1 MSMKKLL
8 LGLSLSLLASSA
20 FAADAIVQ
28 QVADVAPGFSWTG
41 GYIGLQAGYAWG
53 DGDIDQIGGPG
64 FVETDPDGFLG
75 GVYAGYNYQ
84 MSSNIVIGGELDFVS
99 AGVDGSGQIFAAP
112 GVPIPGAVATEEL
125 NWSGAARLRLGYA
138 VDRFLPYIAGGV
150 AFGDIDVSSNGGGS
164 SFGDTFTGWT
174 IGAGLDYAMT
184 DNLLLRAEYRY
195 TDFGSESFGDPVNAD
210 VDLKTNEVRFGIAYK
225 F

>member
-1 MSMKKLL
+1 MKKLL
-8 LGLSLSLLASSA
+8 LALSLSLLASSA
-20 FAADAIVQ
+20 FAADAII
-28 QVADVAPGFSWTG
+28 AEAAPVFSWTG

-53 DGDIDQIGGPG
+53 SGNIDQIGGPG
-64 FVETDPDGFLG
+64 FVDTDPDGFLG
-75 GVYAGYNYQ
+75 GVYGGYNYQ
-84 MSSNIVIGGELDFVS
+84 MSNNIVIGAELDVVY
-99 AGVDGSGQIFAAP
+99 ANVDGSGEIFTAP
-112 GVPIPGAVATEEL
+112 GVPSGFDATEEL

-150 AFGDIDVSSNGGGS
+150 AFGDVDVSSNAGGP

-174 IGAGLDYAMT
+174 IGAGVDYAMT

-195 TDFGSESFGDPVNAD
+195 TDFGTESFGGINAD
-210 VDLKTNEVRFGIAYK
+210 VDLTTNEVRLGIAYK

>member
-1 MSMKKLL
+1 MKKLL
-8 LGLSLSLLASSA
+8 LALSLSLLASSA
-20 FAADAIVQ
+20 YAADAII
-28 QVADVAPGFSWTG
+28 AEAAPVFSWTG

-53 DGDIDQIGGPG
+53 NGNVDQIGGPG
-64 FVETDPDGFLG
+64 FIDTDPDGFLG

-84 MSSNIVIGGELDFVS
+84 MSNNIVIGAELDVVY
-99 AGVDGSGQIFAAP
+99 ANVDGSGQIFLAP
-112 GVPIPGAVATEEL
+112 GVPTGVTATEEL

-138 VDRFLPYIAGGV
+138 ADRFLPYIAGGV
-150 AFGDIDVSSNGGGS
+150 AFGDIDISNDSGPG

-174 IGAGLDYAMT
+174 IGVGLDYAMT
-184 DNLLLRAEYRY
+184 DNLLLRGEYRY
-195 TDFGSESFGDPVNAD
+195 TDFGSDSFEDPVDAD

>member
-1 MSMKKLL
+1 MKKVL
-8 LGLSLSLLASSA
+8 LGLLLSLLASSA
-20 FAADAIVQ
+20 FAADAV
-28 QVADVAPGFSWTG
+28 VENVAPVFSWTG

-53 DGDIDQIGGPG
+53 DGNLHQNNGPG
-64 FVETDPDGFLG
+64 FVETEPDGFLG

-84 MSSNIVIGGELDFVS
+84 MSNNIVIGAELDVVY
-99 AGVDGSGQIFAAP
+99 ANVDGSGQIFAAP
-112 GVPIPGAVATEEL
+112 GLPFPGGIGTEEL

-150 AFGDIDVSSNGGGS
+150 AFGDIDISTNTVAP

-195 TDFGSESFGDPVNAD
+195 TDFGTESFTIGD

>member
-1 MSMKKLL
+1 MKKLL
-8 LGLSLSLLASSA
+8 IALSLSLLASSA
-20 FAADAIVQ
+20 SAADVVVE
-28 QVADVAPGFSWTG
+28 QVAPVFSWTG

-53 DGDIDQIGGPG
+53 SSNIDQIGGPG
-64 FVETDPDGFLG
+64 FVDTDPDGFLG
-75 GVYAGYNYQ
+75 GVYGGYNYQ
-84 MSSNIVIGGELDFVS
+84 MSNNIVIGAELDVVF
-99 AGVDGSGQIFAAP
+99 GNVDGDGQVFLAP
-112 GVPIPGAVATEEL
+112 GVPSGVTATEEL

-150 AFGDIDVSSNGGGS
+150 AFGDVDISSNGGGP

-195 TDFGSESFGDPVNAD
+195 TDFGSESFEDVSSD
-210 VDLKTNEVRFGIAYK
+210 VDLKTNEVRLGIAYK

>member
-1 MSMKKLL
+1 MKKLL

-20 FAADAIVQ
+20 FAADAMVEE
-28 QVADVAPGFSWTG
+28 VAPVFSWTG
-41 GYIGLQAGYAWG
+41 GYIGLQAGYARG
-53 DGDIDQIGGPG
+53 EGNIRQASGPG
-64 FVETDPDGFLG
+64 FIETDPDGFLG

-84 MSSNIVIGGELDFVS
+84 MPNNIVIGAELDVVY
-99 AGVDGSGQIFAAP
+99 ANVDGSGQIFAAP
-112 GVPIPGAVATEEL
+112 GLPFPGGIGTEEL
-125 NWSGAARLRLGYA
+125 KWSGAARLRLGYA
-138 VDRFLPYIAGGV
+138 VDRLLPYVAGGV
-150 AFGDIDVSSNGGGS
+150 AFGDIDTSSNTVSG

-195 TDFGSESFGDPVNAD
+195 TDFGTESLPTGN
-210 VDLKTNEVRFGIAYK
+210 VDLKINEVRFGIAYK

>member
-1 MSMKKLL
+1 MKNLL

-20 FAADAIVQ
+20 FAADAVVQ
-28 QVADVAPGFSWTG
+28 EVAPIFNWTG
-41 GYIGLQAGYAWG
+41 GYVGIQAGYAWS
-53 DGDIDQIGGPG
+53 DGNIHQNNGPG

-84 MSSNIVIGGELDFVS
+84 MSRNIVIGAELDIVY
-99 AGVDGSGQIFAAP
+99 ANVDGSGQIFAAP
-112 GVPIPGAVATEEL
+112 GLPFPGGVGTEEL

-138 VDRFLPYIAGGV
+138 IDRFLPYIAGGV
-150 AFGDIDVSSNGGGS
+150 AFGDIDISSNTGVP

-174 IGAGLDYAMT
+174 VGAGLDYAMT
-184 DNLLLRAEYRY
+184 TNLLLRAEYRY
-195 TDFGSESFGDPVNAD
+195 TDFGTESLPAGV
-210 VDLKTNEVRFGIAYK
+210 VDLKTNEVRLGIAYK

>member
-1 MSMKKLL
+1 MKKLL
-8 LGLSLSLLASSA
+8 LALSLSLLASSA
-20 FAADAIVQ
+20 YAADAII
-28 QVADVAPGFSWTG
+28 AEAAPVFSWTG

-53 DGDIDQIGGPG
+53 NGNVDQIGGPG
-64 FVETDPDGFLG
+64 FIDTDPDGFLG
-75 GVYAGYNYQ
+75 GVYGGYNYQ
-84 MSSNIVIGGELDFVS
+84 MSNNIVIGAELDVVY
-99 AGVDGSGQIFAAP
+99 ANVDGSGQVFLAP
-112 GVPIPGAVATEEL
+112 GVPAGVSATEEL

-138 VDRFLPYIAGGV
+138 ADRFLPYIAGGV
-150 AFGDIDVSSNGGGS
+150 AFGDIDISNDNGPG

-174 IGAGLDYAMT
+174 IGVGLDYAMT

-195 TDFGSESFGDPVNAD
+195 TDFGSESFEDFGSE

>member
-1 MSMKKLL
+1 MKKLL
-8 LGLSLSLLASSA
+8 LGLSFSLLASTA
-20 FAADAIVQ
+20 FAADAIVEE
-28 QVADVAPGFSWTG
+28 VVYDAPIFSWTG

-53 DGDIDQIGGPG
+53 DGNLDQIGGPG

-84 MSSNIVIGGELDFVS
+84 MPSNIVIGAELDVVY
-99 AGVDGSGQIFAAP
+99 ANVDGTGQVFTAP
-112 GVPIPGAVATEEL
+112 GVPLPGASATEEL

-150 AFGDIDVSSNGGGS
+150 AFGDIEISNNSGAP
-164 SFGDTFTGWT
+164 SFGDTFSGWT
-174 IGAGLDYAMT
+174 IGGGVDYALT

-195 TDFGSESFGDPVNAD
+195 TDFGSESFGGLADSD
-210 VDLKTNEVRFGIAYK
+210 VDLETNEVRFGIAYK

>member
-1 MSMKKLL
+1 MKKLL
-8 LGLSLSLLASSA
+8 LALSLSLLASSA
-20 FAADAIVQ
+20 YAADAII
-28 QVADVAPGFSWTG
+28 AEAAPVFSWTG

-53 DGDIDQIGGPG
+53 NGNVDQIGGPG
-64 FVETDPDGFLG
+64 FIDTDPDGFLG

-84 MSSNIVIGGELDFVS
+84 MSNNIVIGAELDVVY
-99 AGVDGSGQIFAAP
+99 ANVDGSGQVFLAP
-112 GVPIPGAVATEEL
+112 GVPAGASATEEL

-138 VDRFLPYIAGGV
+138 ADRFLPYIAGGV
-150 AFGDIDVSSNGGGS
+150 AFGDIDISNDNGPG

-174 IGAGLDYAMT
+174 IGVGLDYAMT

-195 TDFGSESFGDPVNAD
+195 TDFGSESFEDFASD
-210 VDLKTNEVRFGIAYK
+210 VDLKTNEVRLGIAYK

>member
-1 MSMKKLL
+1 MKKLL
-8 LGLSLSLLASSA
+8 LALSLSLLASSA
-20 FAADAIVQ
+20 YAADAII
-28 QVADVAPGFSWTG
+28 AEAAPVFSWTG

-53 DGDIDQIGGPG
+53 NGNVDQIGGPG
-64 FVETDPDGFLG
+64 FIDTDPDGFLG

-84 MSSNIVIGGELDFVS
+84 MSNNIVIGAELDVVY
-99 AGVDGSGQIFAAP
+99 ANVDGSGQVFLAP
-112 GVPIPGAVATEEL
+112 GVPAGVTVTEEL

-138 VDRFLPYIAGGV
+138 ADRFLPYIAGGV
-150 AFGDIDVSSNGGGS
+150 AFGDIDISNDNGPG

-174 IGAGLDYAMT
+174 IGVGLDYAMT

-195 TDFGSESFGDPVNAD
+195 TDFGSESFEDFESD

>member
-1 MSMKKLL
+1 MKKLL
-8 LGLSLSLLASSA
+8 VALSLSLLTSSA
-20 FAADAIVQ
+20 FAADAIV
-28 QVADVAPGFSWTG
+28 AETAPVFSWTG

-53 DGDIDQIGGPG
+53 NGNVDQIGGPG
-64 FVETDPDGFLG
+64 FIDTDPDGFLG
-75 GVYAGYNYQ
+75 GVYGGYNYQ
-84 MSSNIVIGGELDFVS
+84 MSNNIVIGAELDIVY
-99 AGVDGSGQIFAAP
+99 ANVDGSGQVFLAP
-112 GVPIPGAVATEEL
+112 GFPAPGGATFSEEL

-138 VDRFLPYIAGGV
+138 ADRFLPYIAGGV
-150 AFGDIDVSSNGGGS
+150 AFGDIDISNDNGPG

-174 IGAGLDYAMT
+174 IGVGLDYAMT

-195 TDFGSESFGDPVNAD
+195 TDFGSESFEDFGSE

>member
-1 MSMKKLL
+1 MKKLL
-8 LGLSLSLLASSA
+8 LALSLSLLASSA
-20 FAADAIVQ
+20 YAADAII
-28 QVADVAPGFSWTG
+28 AEAAPVFSWTG

-53 DGDIDQIGGPG
+53 NGNVDQIGGPG
-64 FVETDPDGFLG
+64 FIDTDPDGFLG

-84 MSSNIVIGGELDFVS
+84 MSNNIVIGAELDVVY
-99 AGVDGSGQIFAAP
+99 ANVDGSGQVFLAP
-112 GVPIPGAVATEEL
+112 GVPAGASATEEL

-138 VDRFLPYIAGGV
+138 ADRFLPYIAGGV
-150 AFGDIDVSSNGGGS
+150 AFGDIDISNDNGPG

-174 IGAGLDYAMT
+174 IGVGLDYAMT

-195 TDFGSESFGDPVNAD
+195 TDFGSESFEDFGSE

>member
-8 LGLSLSLLASSA
+8 LGLSFSLLASSA
-20 FAADAIVQ
+20 FAADAVVQ
-28 QVADVAPGFSWTG
+28 EVVGVAPVFSWTG

-53 DGDIDQIGGPG
+53 NSNIDQIGGPG
-64 FVETDPDGFLG
+64 FVDIDPDGFLG

-84 MSSNIVIGGELDFVS
+84 MSNNIVIGAELDVVY
-99 AGVDGSGQIFAAP
+99 ANVDGSGQIFTAP
-112 GVPIPGAVATEEL
+112 GVPFPGVTATEEL

-138 VDRFLPYIAGGV
+138 ADRFLPYIAGGV
-150 AFGDIDVSSNGGGS
+150 AFGDIDISSNSGAA

-174 IGAGLDYAMT
+174 IGVGLDYAMT

-195 TDFGSESFGDPVNAD
+195 TDFGNKSFADAEAD
-210 VDLKTNEVRFGIAYK
+210 VDLTTNEVRLGIAYK

>member
-8 LGLSLSLLASSA
+8 LGLSFSLLASSA
-20 FAADAIVQ
+20 FAADAVVQ
-28 QVADVAPGFSWTG
+28 EVVDVAPVFSWTG

-53 DGDIDQIGGPG
+53 DGSIDQIDGPG

-84 MSSNIVIGGELDFVS
+84 MSNNIVIGAELDFVS
-99 AGVDGSGQIFAAP
+99 TGIDGSGQIFSAP
-112 GVPIPGAVATEEL
+112 GVPIPGALATEEL

-150 AFGDIDVSSNGGGS
+150 AFGDIDISNNGGGP

-174 IGAGLDYAMT
+174 IGVGLDYAMT

-210 VDLKTNEVRFGIAYK
+210 VDLKTNEVRLGIAYK

>member
-1 MSMKKLL
+1 MKKLL
-8 LGLSLSLLASSA
+8 LALSLSLLASSA
-20 FAADAIVQ
+20 YAADAII
-28 QVADVAPGFSWTG
+28 AEAAPVFSWTG

-53 DGDIDQIGGPG
+53 NGNVDQIGGPG
-64 FVETDPDGFLG
+64 FIDTDPDGFLG
-75 GVYAGYNYQ
+75 GVYGGYNYQ
-84 MSSNIVIGGELDFVS
+84 MSNNIVIGAELDIVY
-99 AGVDGSGQIFAAP
+99 ANVDGSGQVFLAP
-112 GVPIPGAVATEEL
+112 GVPAGVSATEEL

-138 VDRFLPYIAGGV
+138 ADRFLPYIAGGV
-150 AFGDIDVSSNGGGS
+150 AFGDIDISNDNGPG

-174 IGAGLDYAMT
+174 IGVGLDYAMT

-195 TDFGSESFGDPVNAD
+195 TDFGSESFEDFASD

>member
-1 MSMKKLL
+1 MKKLL
-8 LGLSLSLLASSA
+8 LALSLSLLASSA
-20 FAADAIVQ
+20 SAADALVE
-28 QVADVAPGFSWTG
+28 QVAPVFSWTG

-53 DGDIDQIGGPG
+53 SGNVDQIGGPG
-64 FVETDPDGFLG
+64 FIDTDPDGFLG

-84 MSSNIVIGGELDFVS
+84 MSNNIVIGAELDIVY
-99 AGVDGSGQIFAAP
+99 ANVDGSGQVFLAP
-112 GVPIPGAVATEEL
+112 GVPAGVTATEEL

-138 VDRFLPYIAGGV
+138 ADRFLPYIAGGV
-150 AFGDIDVSSNGGGS
+150 AFGDIDISNDNGPG

-195 TDFGSESFGDPVNAD
+195 TDFGSESFEDFGAD

>member
-1 MSMKKLL
+1 MKKLL
-8 LGLSLSLLASSA
+8 LALSLSLLASSA
-20 FAADAIVQ
+20 FAADAIIPE
-28 QVADVAPGFSWTG
+28 AAPVFSWTG

-53 DGDIDQIGGPG
+53 NGNIDQISGPG
-64 FVETDPDGFLG
+64 FVDTDPNGFLG

-84 MSSNIVIGGELDFVS
+84 MSNNIVIGAELDVVY
-99 AGVDGSGQIFAAP
+99 ANVDGSGPIFLAP
-112 GVPIPGAVATEEL
+112 GVPSGFDATEEL

-150 AFGDIDVSSNGGGS
+150 AFGDVDNSSSAGGP

-174 IGAGLDYAMT
+174 IGVGLDYAMT
-184 DNLLLRAEYRY
+184 DNLLLRGEYRY
-195 TDFGSESFGDPVNAD
+195 TDFGSESFGGLIDAD
-210 VDLKTNEVRFGIAYK
+210 VDLKTNEVRLGIAYK

>member
-1 MSMKKLL
+1 MKKLL
-8 LGLSLSLLASSA
+8 LALSLSLLASSA
-20 FAADAIVQ
+20 YAADAII
-28 QVADVAPGFSWTG
+28 AEAAPVFSWTG

-53 DGDIDQIGGPG
+53 NGNVDQIGGPG
-64 FVETDPDGFLG
+64 FIDTDPDGFLG

-84 MSSNIVIGGELDFVS
+84 MSNNIVIGAELDIVY
-99 AGVDGSGQIFAAP
+99 ANVDGSGQVFLAP
-112 GVPIPGAVATEEL
+112 GVPAGVTATEEL

-138 VDRFLPYIAGGV
+138 ADRFLPYIAGGV
-150 AFGDIDVSSNGGGS
+150 AFGDIDISNDNGPG

-174 IGAGLDYAMT
+174 IGVGLDYAMT

-195 TDFGSESFGDPVNAD
+195 TDFGNKSFEDFGSE

>member
-1 MSMKKLL
+1 MKKLL
-8 LGLSLSLLASSA
+8 LALSLSLLASSA
-20 FAADAIVQ
+20 YAADAII
-28 QVADVAPGFSWTG
+28 AEAAPVFSWTG

-53 DGDIDQIGGPG
+53 NGNVDQIGGPG
-64 FVETDPDGFLG
+64 FIDTDPDGFLG
-75 GVYAGYNYQ
+75 GVYGGYNYQ
-84 MSSNIVIGGELDFVS
+84 MSNNIVIGAELDFVY
-99 AGVDGSGQIFAAP
+99 ANVDGSGQVFLAP
-112 GVPIPGAVATEEL
+112 GVPSGVTATEEL

-150 AFGDIDVSSNGGGS
+150 AFGDVDISSNGGGP

-174 IGAGLDYAMT
+174 IGVGLDYAMT

-195 TDFGSESFGDPVNAD
+195 TDFGSESFEDFASD
-210 VDLKTNEVRFGIAYK
+210 VDLKTNEVRLGIAYK

>member
-1 MSMKKLL
+1 MKKLL
-8 LGLSLSLLASSA
+8 LALSLSLLASSA
-20 FAADAIVQ
+20 YAADAII
-28 QVADVAPGFSWTG
+28 AEAAPVFSWTG

-53 DGDIDQIGGPG
+53 NGNVDQIGGPG
-64 FVETDPDGFLG
+64 FIDTDPDGFLG

-84 MSSNIVIGGELDFVS
+84 MSNNIVIGAELDIVY
-99 AGVDGSGQIFAAP
+99 ANVDGSGQVFLAP
-112 GVPIPGAVATEEL
+112 GVPAGVSATEEL

-138 VDRFLPYIAGGV
+138 ADRFLPYIAGGV
-150 AFGDIDVSSNGGGS
+150 AFGDIDISNDNGPG

-174 IGAGLDYAMT
+174 IGVGLDYAMT

-195 TDFGSESFGDPVNAD
+195 TDFGSESFEDFASD
-210 VDLKTNEVRFGIAYK
+210 VDLKTNEVRLGIAYK

>member
-1 MSMKKLL
+1 MKKLL
-8 LGLSLSLLASSA
+8 LALSLSLLASSA
-20 FAADAIVQ
+20 YAADAII
-28 QVADVAPGFSWTG
+28 AEAAPVFSWTG

-53 DGDIDQIGGPG
+53 NGNVDQIGGPG
-64 FVETDPDGFLG
+64 FIDTDPDGFLG

-84 MSSNIVIGGELDFVS
+84 MSNNIVIGAELDVVY
-99 AGVDGSGQIFAAP
+99 ANVDGSGQVFLAP
-112 GVPIPGAVATEEL
+112 GVPAGVTATEEL

-138 VDRFLPYIAGGV
+138 ADRFLPYIAGGV
-150 AFGDIDVSSNGGGS
+150 AFGDIDISNDNGPG

-184 DNLLLRAEYRY
+184 DNLLLRAEYRF
-195 TDFGSESFGDPVNAD
+195 TDFGTETLPTGV
-210 VDLKTNEVRFGIAYK
+210 VDLKTNEIRFGIAYK

>member
-1 MSMKKLL
+1 MPMKTLL
-8 LGLSLSLLASSA
+8 LGLSLSLIGSSA
-20 FAADAIVQ
+20 FAADAILEEVTP
-28 QVADVAPGFSWTG
+28 VFSWTG
-41 GYIGLQAGYAWG
+41 GYIGLQAGYARS
-53 DGDIDQIGGPG
+53 DGNIRQRSGRG

-75 GVYAGYNYQ
+75 GVYAGYSYQ
-84 MSSNIVIGGELDFVS
+84 MLSNIVIGVELDVVY
-99 AGVDGSGQIFAAP
+99 ANVDGSGQIFAAP
-112 GVPIPGAVATEEL
+112 GLPVPGGIAIEEL

-150 AFGDIDVSSNGGGS
+150 AYGGIDTSSNTVSG

-195 TDFGSESFGDPVNAD
+195 TDFGTEALPNGK